1 MEIDLSQFSQVF
13 FEESLEGLDAME
25 SELLNLDVNNPDEE
39 AINTI
44 FRAAHSIKGGSA
56 TFGFSQVANYTHLL
70 ETLLDEIRDGR
81 RQMTNE
87 HQDMLLLSVDLL
99 RNMFDALM
107 RKIDFD
113 DPLLAQLEKQFTLEI
128 DKGTKESAPEE
139 ADSNRDT
146 LVEQEAT
153 GLLRWSID
161 FQAGID
167 ILRCGND
174 PYLMF
179 NELRQ
184 LGELSVSLA
193 EHSSPEF
200 NDIDPEACYLNWRLE
215 LITDQPL
222 ERLKEVFEW
231 VEDECTINY
240 SSSPASDD
248 NSERDD
254 ELSNIEP
261 DKATIP
267 QEQQGSET
275 VQSELE
281 SNKVDEAQELKPKT
295 VSQAKTPET
304 SSIRVSI
311 DKIDLLI
318 NMVGELVITQAMLG
332 QIGQQDEIDEESL
345 ISLKQGLEQ
354 LATHTRDLQESVMQ
368 IRMLPISFAFNRFPR
383 LVRDIGQ
390 QLGKK
395 VNLVLKGEDTELDKT
410 VMEKIVDPMV
420 HLVRNSL
427 DHGLETP
434 EERLAK
440 GKSEVGT
447 ITLNAFHQGG
457 SIIIEIIDDGAGLDT
472 DRILRKAREKGLVG
486 QEEELSTEAIHKL
499 IFKPGF
505 STADAVSDLSGRGV
519 GMDVVRRNINEL
531 NGSIELKSTQDK
543 GSRFTIRL
551 PLTLAILDGQLV
563 RVGRHIY
570 VVPLV
575 SIHESLQVEPNKI
588 NRLSDGHELI
598 QLRNEYLPVIKVYHE
613 FCHTSDAKEIKDGL
627 VMVVDS
633 NNEKIGLLVD
643 ELLSQQQ
650 VVIKSLEDNY
660 NRVPGVSGA
669 TILGDGTVALII
681 DVTGL
686 VSMAGITN
694 MKEHAA

>member
-13 FEESLEGLDAME
+13 FEESLEGLGAME

-99 RNMFDALM
+99 RNMIDALM

-113 DPLLAQLEKQFTLEI
+113 DPMLAQLETQFRLEI
-128 DKGTKESAPEE
+128 DKSTHNARPEE
-139 ADSNRDT
+139 SDSNSDT
-146 LVEQEAT
+146 LAQQESP
-153 GLLRWSID
+153 GLRRWAID
-161 FQAGID
+161 FQAGVD

-179 NELRQ
+179 NELRL
-184 LGELSVSLA
+184 LGELSVNLA

-200 NDIDPEACYLNWRLE
+200 HDIDPEACYLNWQLE

-222 ERLKEVFEW
+222 ERLREVFEW
-231 VEDECTINY
+231 VEDECSIDY
-240 SSSPASDD
+240 SSTSVIND
-248 NSERDD
+248 NAD
-254 ELSNIEP
+254 P
-261 DKATIP
+261 DGGQAN
-267 QEQQGSET
+267 QE
-275 VQSELE
+275 
-281 SNKVDEAQELKPKT
+281 KKPKPA
-295 VSQAKTPET
+295 SQAKLPET
-304 SSIRVSI
+304 NSIRVSI

-332 QIGQQDEIDEESL
+332 QIGQQDKIDEESL

-395 VNLVLKGEDTELDKT
+395 VDLVLKGEDTELDKT

-440 GKSEVGT
+440 GKSAVGT
-447 ITLNAFHQGG
+447 LTLNAFHQGG

-472 DRILRKAREKGLVG
+472 DRILSKAREKGLVG

-543 GSRFTIRL
+543 GCRFTIRL

-563 RVGRHIY
+563 RVGKHIY

-575 SIHESLQVEPNKI
+575 SIHESLQVKPNKI

-598 QLRNEYLPVIKVYHE
+598 QLRNEYLPVIKVYQE

-633 NNEKIGLLVD
+633 NNDKIGLLVD

-686 VSMAGITN
+686 VSLAGITN